1 MALDISFLLNKRY
14 KPEPITERQARAIE
28 LVSHE
33 DYSIF
38 TQRLASACEE
48 GKEILIRLGISAP
61 LQSGDVCLSFH
72 TAEGDLALAEMG
84 TFLHAITAAVPMK
97 FVLKHY
103 RDEPTVGIHDGD
115 VFFCNEAVYGGL
127 HNPDQVVFLPIFC
140 EGELIAWVSSAGH
153 EPETGATEPGG
164 QPADARDRYAEGL
177 KVPPVR
183 IGENFRLRRD
193 MIEFFENM
201 VRYPEMIAID
211 TAVKL
216 SSCLRLRTRL
226 LEIAD
231 ERGKEFV
238 IGLCRKVIEDSAMAA
253 RRRVQTLP
261 DGKYRC
267 VTFLDTYG
275 PAEALIRVPCTLIKR
290 GESMI
295 ADFSGASPQLP
306 GPYNAFE
313 HIVYAHL
320 TCMLF
325 QYYFSDLPGSSGTLV
340 PFDVTCPKD
349 SFLNANSQAAIS
361 SGTAMAP
368 IPGNTFMICL
378 NKAMY
383 AANQPEL
390 STNIAVPPGACT
402 RSFFFGGINQLGK
415 EVAGVSLRPGNTSG
429 IGARPDKDGVDCGSF
444 WWVGRGNAVD
454 VEHEELLY
462 PYLGEYCNFAP
473 DNSGPGKFRGGSSLA
488 YGIRMHNTPAFY
500 VQTFGLASRF
510 PANPG
515 LYGGYAANVRP
526 AIRIV
531 GANWKKVDENAG
543 VAPPRNDI
551 ELLAMARDQGM
562 DVQIVP
568 VQVPGVMFKAGDFV
582 GVVGSGAAGYGDVL
596 ERDPQAVARDV
607 ARGIVTRWTAEHVYC
622 VALREDGT
630 LDKDATEQR
639 RLAERR
645 TRLADAVPY
654 AQFVREFSLL
664 QPPEDALRLYGEWPI
679 PRDKH
684 EAPKIKEVTA
694 SIPDGDAPERL
705 RPGTA
710 GQC

>member
-14 KPEPITERQARAIE
+14 KPEPITKRQARAIK

-33 DYSIF
+33 DYSIY

-103 RDEPTVGIHDGD
+103 QNDATVGIRDGD
-115 VFFCNEAVYGGL
+115 IFFCNEAIYGGL
-127 HNPDQVVFLPIFC
+127 HNPDQIVFMPIFY
-140 EGELIAWVSSAGH
+140 EGDLIAWVSSAGH

-177 KVPPVR
+177 KVPPIR
-183 IGENFRLRRD
+183 IGENFKLRRD
-193 MIEFFENM
+193 MIELFENM

-211 TAVKL
+211 TSVKL

-226 LEIAD
+226 LEIAA

-238 IGLCRKVIEDSAMAA
+238 VGLCRKVIEDSSVAA
-253 RRRVQTLP
+253 KKRVKSLP

-275 PAEALIRVPCTLIKR
+275 PAEALIRVPCTLVKT
-290 GESMI
+290 GETML
-295 ADFSGASPQLP
+295 ADFSGASPELP

-340 PFDVTCPKD
+340 PFDVSCPKY
-349 SFLNANSQAAIS
+349 SFLNANSQAAVS

-368 IPGNTFMICL
+368 IAGNTFMLCL

-383 AANQPEL
+383 AANDAEI
-390 STNIAVPPGACT
+390 STNIAAPPGASA
-402 RSFFFGGINQLGK
+402 RAFFFGGINQYGK

-429 IGARPDKDGVDCGSF
+429 IGARPDKDGVECGSF

-454 VEHEELLY
+454 VEHEEVLY
-462 PYLGEYCNFAP
+462 PYLSEYCNFAP
-473 DNSGPGKFRGGSSLA
+473 DNCGHGKFRGGASMA

-515 LYGGYAANVRP
+515 LFGGYSANVRP
-526 AIRIV
+526 GIRIT
-531 GANWKKVDENAG
+531 GANWKKLDDANV
-543 VAPPRNDI
+543 PTPRNDL
-551 ELLAMARDQGM
+551 ELLAVAKKLAI
-562 DVQIVP
+562 DVQILP
-568 VQVPGVMFKAGDFV
+568 IQIPGAMFKGGDFV
-582 GVVGSGAAGYGDVL
+582 GVVASGAAGYGDVL
-596 ERDPQAVARDV
+596 ERDPDLVASDV
-607 ARGIVTRWTAEHVYC
+607 VRGICTPWTAEHVYC
-622 VALREDGT
+622 VSLRADGSV
-630 LDKDATEQR
+630 DKEATNDCRAAERKR
-639 RLAERR
+639 RLAE
-645 TRLADAVPY
+645 AVPY
-654 AQFVREFSLL
+654 HDFVREFAKLH
-664 QPPEDALRLYGEWPI
+664 PPSEALRLYGTWPI
-679 PRDKH
+679 PKDRT
-684 EAPKIKEVTA
+684 PA
-694 SIPDGDAPERL
+694 S
-705 RPGTA
+705 
-710 GQC
+710 

>member
-1 MALDISFLLNKRY
+1 MPLDISFLLNKRY
-14 KPEPITERQARAIE
+14 KPEPITKRQALAIP

-48 GKEILIRLGISAP
+48 GKEILIRLGIAGP

-84 TFLHAITAAVPMK
+84 TFLHAITASVPMK

-103 RDEPTVGIHDGD
+103 RNDPTMGIHDGD
-115 VFFCNEAVYGGL
+115 VFFCNEAIYGGL
-127 HNPDQVVFLPIFC
+127 HNPDQIVFLPIFY

-183 IGENFRLRRD
+183 IGEKFRLRRD
-193 MIEFFENM
+193 MMEFIENM

-226 LEIAD
+226 LEIAE

-238 IGLCRKVIEDSAMAA
+238 IGLCRKVIEDSAVAA
-253 RRRVQTLP
+253 RQRVKSLP

-275 PAEALIRVPCTLIKR
+275 PAEALIRVPCTLTKK
-290 GESMI
+290 GESMK
-295 ADFSGASPQLP
+295 ADFSGASPELP

-313 HIVYAHL
+313 HIIYAHL

-361 SGTAMAP
+361 SCTAMAP
-368 IPGNTFMICL
+368 ITGNTFMICL
-378 NKAMY
+378 NKAMF
-383 AANQPEL
+383 AANQPEI
-390 STNIAVPPGACT
+390 SANIAVPPGASV
-402 RSFFFGGINQLGK
+402 RAFFFGGINQFGK
-415 EVAGVSLRPGNTSG
+415 EVAGVSLRPGNTAG

-462 PYLGEYCNFAP
+462 PYIGEYCNFAP
-473 DNSGPGKFRGGSSLA
+473 DNAGPGKFRGGSSLT

-515 LYGGYAANVRP
+515 LFGGYAANVRP
-526 AIRIV
+526 GIRIV
-531 GANWKKVDENAG
+531 GADWKKINDNPRVP
-543 VAPPRNDI
+543 PPRNDF
-551 ELLAMARDQGM
+551 ELLAVARQLGM
-562 DVQIVP
+562 NVQLTPI
-568 VQVPGVMFKAGDFV
+568 QVPGSLFHDGDFV
-582 GVVGSGAAGYGDVL
+582 GVVGSGASGYGDVL
-596 ERDPQAVARDV
+596 ERDPEAVARDV
-607 ARGIVTRWTAEHVYC
+607 IKGIATRWTAEHVYC
-622 VALREDGT
+622 VVLREDGT
-630 LDKDATEQR
+630 PDRDATESR
-639 RLAERR
+639 RAAERRNRLAESKPFAEFMSEFS
-645 TRLADAVPY
+645 RLKPPADA
-654 AQFVREFSLL
+654 LK
-664 QPPEDALRLYGEWPI
+664 LYGEWPI
-679 PRDKH
+679 PKDKH
-684 EAPKIKEVTA
+684 PAVE
-694 SIPDGDAPERL
+694 PESVA
-705 RPGTA
+705 T
-710 GQC
+710 